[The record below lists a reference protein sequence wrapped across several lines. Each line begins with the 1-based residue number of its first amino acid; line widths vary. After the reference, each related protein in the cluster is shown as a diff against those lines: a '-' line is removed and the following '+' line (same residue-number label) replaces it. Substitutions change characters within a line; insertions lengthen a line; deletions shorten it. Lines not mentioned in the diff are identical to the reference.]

1 MSEEILIRHCSP
13 TLAGIKTGNIVNFAY
28 NSEKELKEELRKF
41 NKAFAKKGLLAMVLR
56 QSKGKALLYI
66 YRPKKLQKDFMNEEA
81 ERLLA
86 EAGYPEKKNNTGSCI
101 AYLTSRLKNSEDFP
115 HEIGL
120 FLGYPPEDVAGFIEN
135 ARGRC
140 RKCKMTGDWKVF
152 GDEAE
157 AEKKFCMY
165 RKCTAIY
172 YNQWAKGKSIERL
185 IVAV

>member
-28 NSEKELKEELRKF
+28 GSEEELKEELRRF
-41 NKAFAKKGLLAMVLR
+41 NRAFAKKGLIAVVLR
-56 QSKGKALLYI
+56 QGNGKALIYI
-66 YRPKKLQKDFMNEEA
+66 YRPKKLQKDFMNEEV

-86 EAGYPEKKNNTGSCI
+86 EAGYPGKIKKTGSCI
-101 AYLTSRLKNSEDFP
+101 AYLSSRLKNSEDFP

-140 RKCKMTGDWKVF
+140 RKCKLTGDWKVY
-152 GDEAE
+152 GDRET

-165 RKCTAIY
+165 RKCTDIY
-172 YNQWAKGKSIERL
+172 YNQWMQGKSIERL